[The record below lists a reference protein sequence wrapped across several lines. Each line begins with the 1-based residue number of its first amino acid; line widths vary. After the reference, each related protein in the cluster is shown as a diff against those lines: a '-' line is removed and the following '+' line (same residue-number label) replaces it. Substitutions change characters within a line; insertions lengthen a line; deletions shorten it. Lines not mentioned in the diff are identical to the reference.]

1 MSEHIYL
8 LTLGLPLAAIV
19 AVFALRA
26 AAAVK
31 QARLRLRTPRSTA

>member
-26 AAAVK
+26 LQEK
-31 QARLRLRTPRSTA
+31 LAR